1 MKKILFAGLLLL
13 LAVSLLGITSCSK
26 STTTSATA
34 APMSTL
40 NPSTSEPQTSVT
52 TPPSTINPVTSSAS
66 TGIDWSTVP
75 TYPGSVQT
83 VDRDD
88 TATIHYL
95 TPTDNSTA
103 STELN
108 WYNTE
113 LPQNGWT
120 VTGFYNNLQE
130 ITATNTAGYNLIVT
144 VIGPGGSSG
153 SEIDITAQ

>member
-13 LAVSLLGITSCSK
+13 LVVSLLGITSCSK
-26 STTTSATA
+26 STATSATTT
-34 APMSTL
+34 MEVST
-40 NPSTSEPQTSVT
+40 PSTSEPQISVT
-52 TPPSTINPVTSSAS
+52 TQSSTTNPVTSSAS
-66 TGIDWSTVP
+66 TGLDWSTVP

-88 TATIHYL
+88 TATIHYY

-120 VTGFYNNLQE
+120 VTGLYNNLQE
-130 ITATNTAGYNLIVT
+130 ITATNTAGYNLTVT